1 MTQGG
6 PPTGNSSCE
15 DSPCFSTPGD
25 PPGPRARTASSPTT
39 RRRTNRS
46 RPRRVLR
53 NFEGFPSGARC
64 SILAI
69 MHGLT
74 CDRCGANLL
83 VNEAVR
89 YVARLEVVAAYDP
102 PEMTRE
108 DLARDHEAE
117 MRRLVKSMEG
127 RDAKDIEE
135 EVAAVRRFDLC
146 PPCRVVLL
154 GNPSGGTA
162 STPQ

>member
-1 MTQGG
+1 
-6 PPTGNSSCE
+6 
-15 DSPCFSTPGD
+15 
-25 PPGPRARTASSPTT
+25 
-39 RRRTNRS
+39 
-46 RPRRVLR
+46 
-53 NFEGFPSGARC
+53 
-64 SILAI
+64 

-83 VNEAVR
+83 VKEAVR

-108 DLARDHEAE
+108 DLARDHGAE

-127 RDAKDIEE
+127 RDATDLEE

-146 PPCRVVLL
+146 PPCRVILL

-162 STPQ
+162 NVPR